1 MAHSNAVSMSEVDP
15 DFWDI
20 MSRVPFITVGS
31 EFLVSSLHVVVDVVQ
46 DRREKKCFSY
56 AVTSTASW
64 VKNFLND
71 KYGKVN
77 NVFSRPSSRAR
88 LSTKCFI
95 GIFLP
100 NPHTRSIYPHF
111 TNRKIELPRGEGVE
125 LIRGEWYVSKGS
137 FTSALVMVT
146 VEWKGNVLNHIK
158 WSGSQSLSSLK
169 ATGLAVTAQ
178 GKTEIKPKSL
188 VDFQTM
194 AVHWWL
200 ASVGSNKLKIESERK
215 IS

>member
-1 MAHSNAVSMSEVDP
+1 MLYPCQKWTQISG
-15 DFWDI
+15 I
-20 MSRVPFITVGS
+20 SRLGS
-31 EFLVSSLHVVVDVVQ
+31 LSLQWGLNFLSHHFMWWLMGYGTGGKRSVFYV
-46 DRREKKCFSY
+46 
-56 AVTSTASW
+56 VTSTDSW

-88 LSTKCFI
+88 LSTKCSI

-111 TNRKIELPRGEGVE
+111 TNGKIELLRDEGVE

-137 FTSALVMVT
+137 VTSALVMVA

-158 WSGSQSLSSLK
+158 WSGSQSVSALK
-169 ATGLAVTAQ
+169 STGLAVTAQ

-188 VDFQTM
+188 VNFQTV

-200 ASVGSNKLKIESERK
+200 ASVGSNKLKIESEGK